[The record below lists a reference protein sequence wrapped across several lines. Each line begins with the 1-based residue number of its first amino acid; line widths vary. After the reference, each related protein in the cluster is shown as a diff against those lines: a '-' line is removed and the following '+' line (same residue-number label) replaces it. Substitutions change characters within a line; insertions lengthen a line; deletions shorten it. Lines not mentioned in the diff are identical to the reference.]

1 MFNLPG
7 QSVDPTLL
15 SLDELSESIDVAS
28 LARSL
33 FRADVGSHPAS
44 KESSDNP
51 NDSVPSSTRL
61 QRTMGLQQPAPET
74 VFLTEFEH
82 EVGHHPFRD
91 GCSSTSGAF
100 DMGLLVEHSSNNN
113 IQVEFPVSNSGG
125 EASWYNTEGAARQSH
140 RPPEKQPRVYRNESG
155 QGKKRRGCA
164 TSASV
169 DVFGMYLSEEV
180 RKCKVFGHLPPQD
193 TFLTLAIQE
202 EIQELETGKNE
213 VLAKILIH
221 IASPC
226 LIGGLQGILESCK
239 TGKSS
244 VTLETTSTL
253 STAERLRLIATLGH
267 TISYAQL
274 LRRYHILGLFK
285 DCGGLETS
293 MCGVIMTLSNFA
305 SSSNTRG
312 NPINR
317 SVADVTVKMMA
328 ETFPAIG
335 YQTSEYRAKYRWISY
350 VRRLGQR
357 LHLLETRFGQGILGL
372 ILDQGIT
379 GTDTGITDAM

>member
-1 MFNLPG
+1 MWEA
-7 QSVDPTLL
+7 T
-15 SLDELSESIDVAS
+15 
-28 LARSL
+28 R
-33 FRADVGSHPAS
+33 AS
-44 KESSDNP
+44 KASSNDP
-51 NDSVPSSTRL
+51 NNSVPSSTRL
-61 QRTMGLQQPAPET
+61 QKTTGLQQTAPET
-74 VFLTEFEH
+74 AFLTGFEH
-82 EVGHHPFRD
+82 EVGHRPIQDDF
-91 GCSSTSGAF
+91 SSLTGAF
-100 DMGLLVEHSSNNN
+100 NVGLLVDHSPNNN
-113 IQVEFPVSNSGG
+113 IQTGTPVSISRG
-125 EASWYNTEGAARQSH
+125 EASWYDTECAARQSH
-140 RPPEKQPRVYRNESG
+140 RPPEEQPRVYRNESG

-180 RKCKVFGHLPPQD
+180 RKCKVFGHRPPQD

-202 EIQELETGKNE
+202 EIQELETGKTQA
-213 VLAKILIH
+213 LAKILLH

-239 TGKSS
+239 TQKSS
-244 VTLETTSTL
+244 VTLETTNTL
-253 STAERLRLIATLGH
+253 STPERLRLIASLGH
-267 TISYAQL
+267 KISYSQL

-285 DCGGLETS
+285 DCGGLQTS
-293 MCGVIMTLSNFA
+293 VCGVIMTLSNFA

-328 ETFPAIG
+328 ETFPEIG
-335 YQTSEYRAKYRWISY
+335 YQTSEYRAKYRWISC

-357 LHLLETRFGQGILGL
+357 LHLLETRFGQGVLGL